1 MFFYPLICL
10 ALGAGLAQRFKFM
23 AMGPLVAV
31 VLVAAVSS
39 GVAQGDTFSRIL
51 LISATDVASLQI
63 GYFIGLAIR
72 FLPRL
77 PMSTTVRRFGPDTSS
92 ARHSAP

>member
-1 MFFYPLICL
+1 VVFYPLICL

-23 AMGPLVAV
+23 AMGPVVAV

-39 GVAQGDTFSRIL
+39 GMAQADTLSRIFL
-51 LISATDVASLQI
+51 VSAADVASLQI

-72 FLPRL
+72 FLPR
-77 PMSTTVRRFGPDTSS
+77 PPVSGTARPFRPDASS